1 MRPEEYDITELI
13 PQRQPMLMID
23 RLTFAGE
30 NSARGLLFI
39 KSSNIFC
46 QEGLFQEAGMME
58 FIGQTAAAHHGYLSL
73 SEHKEVKPGFL
84 VQIKNFTVRSLPAA
98 DTEIFSEIT
107 VEDELL
113 EYTCITGKVLQN
125 NTVIA
130 EGELITLP

>member
-1 MRPEEYDITELI
+1 MRPEEYNITELI
-13 PQRQPMLMID
+13 PQRPPMLMID
-23 RLTFAGE
+23 RLTFSGK
-30 NSARGLLFI
+30 NSARGRLLI
-39 KSSNIFC
+39 KSSNVLC
-46 QEGLFQEAGMME
+46 HEGLFQEAGMME
-58 FIGQTAAAHHGYLSL
+58 FIGQTAAAHRGYLHL
-73 SEHKEVKPGFL
+73 SENEGVKPGFL

-107 VEDELL
+107 IEDELL